1 MPRLSAASSV
11 DYDALMTTAPS
22 LLYLGDSHVRYFAKA
37 AAFDLLHP
45 YVVDGIEVGGAT
57 AVGMR
62 NPNSKTDAIGRFRK
76 WVTDKDRN
84 AVVLV
89 HLGEVDCGY
98 VIWYRA
104 DRYAE
109 SVEVQMRQSIDAY
122 FEFVDELREQGFT
135 RIIITGATLP
145 TITDEDQIGEVV
157 IARSSITA
165 TMAER
170 TALSLEYNRM
180 LEQGAVARG
189 LAFVD
194 IADDVV
200 DPSTGVV
207 SAKMRNPNPEDH
219 HMNEMFAAV
228 YWARRLAPTLG
239 PVTST
244 RERRW
249 TATRDTYL
257 KAVQAHSSRIPP
269 ELLVRVPAGEVIV
282 AEKVAARG
290 DHTLIRNVRFRGES
304 HPLMRVLPSR
314 HFTRHR
320 EQ

>member
-1 MPRLSAASSV
+1 
-11 DYDALMTTAPS
+11 MTTAPS

-45 YVVDGIEVGGAT
+45 YVTDGIEVGGAT

-76 WVTDKDRN
+76 WVVDKDRDS
-84 AVVLV
+84 VVVV

-104 DRYAE
+104 DRYDE
-109 SVEVQMRQSIDAY
+109 PVEIQMRESIGAY
-122 FEFVDELREQGFT
+122 FEFVDELRQHGFT

-145 TITDEDQIGEVV
+145 TITDDDQLGEVV
-157 IARSSITA
+157 VARSSIAA

-170 TALSLEYNRM
+170 TALTLEYNR
-180 LEQGAVARG
+180 LLAQGAVARG

-194 IADDVV
+194 IAEDVL
-200 DPSTGVV
+200 DPTTGVV
-207 SAKMRNPNPEDH
+207 HTKMRNPNPADH
-219 HMNEMFAAV
+219 HMNVAVAAA
-228 YWARRLAPTLG
+228 YWARRLTPELG
-239 PVTST
+239 RITSA

-257 KAVQAHSSRIPP
+257 KGFPAHSSRIPA
-269 ELLVRVPAGEVIV
+269 ELLVRVSAGEVVV
-282 AEKVAARG
+282 AEKVAAHG
-290 DHTLIRNVRFRGES
+290 DHTIVRNVRFRDQS
-304 HPLMRVLPSR
+304 HPLIRVLPSR
-314 HFTRHR
+314 HFTRHAGS
-320 EQ
+320 